1 MITNLPAS
9 ELSKVFQEPIA
20 LFVSMASFESRGLT
34 IAKELIGKSL
44 RSVIL
49 RNAQVGPMADENFN
63 ELMRLG
69 GERGAH
75 LDLTLDSPLI
85 SASVLSQIPN
95 LVAPDAKGV
104 IFVDITT
111 FTHEQLLILFAVFER
126 AKPSRKV
133 IFGYSGAAEYS
144 TNTSAEDAWLSKGV
158 GQVRSVLG
166 FPGRFLPS
174 RKLHL
179 IVLVGFEYERARAVI
194 EQFEPSSL
202 TLGIGKKGES
212 VADHHFENNRRFF
225 EDVQNFVALRKSICS
240 DVETFE
246 FSCVD
251 PDVASKEVAAVV
263 ERKNGYNTVICPLNT
278 KLSTLGVALTATQN
292 EDVQLCYARAIE
304 YNMEGYS
311 SPSDQVRIFEMNFGC

>member
-1 MITNLPAS
+1 MITKLPAN
-9 ELSKVFQEPIA
+9 ELPKVFQEPIS

-34 IAKELIGKSL
+34 IARELMGRSA
-44 RSVIL
+44 RSVVL
-49 RNAQVGPMADENFN
+49 QNAQVGPLADENFN

-69 GERGAH
+69 GDRVSH
-75 LDLTLDSPLI
+75 LGLTLDLPLV
-85 SASVLSQIPN
+85 SASVLSQLPD
-95 LVAPDAKGV
+95 LVAPEAKGP

-126 AKPSRKV
+126 AKPSQKV
-133 IFGYSGAAEYS
+133 VFGYSGAAQYS

-166 FPGRFLPS
+166 FPGRFVRN

-202 TLGIGKKGES
+202 TLGIGKKAQS

-225 EDVQNFVALRKSICS
+225 EDVQKFVALRKSICS
-240 DVETFE
+240 DVDTFE

-251 PDVASKEVAAVV
+251 PEAASKEVAEVV
-263 ERKNGYNTVICPLNT
+263 NRKNEYNTVICPLNT
-278 KLSTLGVALTATQN
+278 KLSTLGVAIAATQN
-292 EDVQLCYARAIE
+292 EGIQLCYARAIE
-304 YNMEGYS
+304 YNMHGYS
-311 SPSDQVRIFEMNFGC
+311 AASDQVSIFEMKFG